1 MSKFI
6 YLYKGPRM
14 EMNEEEGAKWGAW
27 LQGLGSALVSR
38 GEPFGAGICVVDNGT
53 TGAPSNRSGYSIVEA
68 NDLAHAQQL
77 IKGLPLF
84 FDNKGHYSAEIFELI
99 EM

>member
-6 YLYKGPRM
+6 YLYKGPMM
-14 EMNEEEGAKWGAW
+14 EMNEEQGAKWGVW
-27 LQGLGSALVSR
+27 LQGLGSALVSQ
-38 GEPFGAGICVVDNGT
+38 GEPFGAGIRVIDNGT
-53 TGAPSNRSGYSIVEA
+53 TETASNRSGYSIVEA
-68 NDLAHAQQL
+68 KDLAHAQQL

>member
-6 YLYKGPRM
+6 YLYKGPMM
-14 EMNEEEGAKWGAW
+14 EMNEEQGAKWGSW
-27 LQGLGSALVSR
+27 LQGLGSALVSQ
-38 GEPFGAGICVVDNGT
+38 GEPFGAGIRVIDNGT
-53 TGAPSNRSGYSIVEA
+53 TESASNRSGYSIVEA
-68 NDLAHAQQL
+68 KDLAHAQQL